1 MFFILTRLVS
11 IDSVCKLQ
19 KQPSRGVLRAAGG
32 LLSPLWRA
40 ASQYYVSQFLVCSAN
55 LTMKLFLHLQ
65 RFQCSISIQLCKL
78 ICYQIF
84 SGATDRILISILK
97 RGCYKLK
104 SIDLTASWLLTDIS
118 MSLIGKWYQLDNETF
133 CKISFLFLKNNF
145 SLRNWKNVT
154 HFRPT
159 FLYPLKNLWFT
170 VSMEHGQGALTQ
182 VTFYTC
188 NPFQANVFISPEK
201 SLVYGIYG
209 AWTGSIDP
217 SYPSYAFMIYDQFM
231 IYFSVETI
239 W

>member
-1 MFFILTRLVS
+1 MF
-11 IDSVCKLQ
+11 
-19 KQPSRGVLRAAGG
+19 
-32 LLSPLWRA
+32 
-40 ASQYYVSQFLVCSAN
+40 
-55 LTMKLFLHLQ
+55 
-65 RFQCSISIQLCKL
+65 
-78 ICYQIF
+78 
-84 SGATDRILISILK
+84 
-97 RGCYKLK
+97 LK
-104 SIDLTASWLLTDIS
+104 S
-118 MSLIGKWYQLDNETF
+118 
-133 CKISFLFLKNNF
+133 NF

-231 IYFSVETI
+231 IYVSVETI
-239 W
+239 WWYKTFANWVLEMFLNFYLFREVLCKLGRDQFISRSCKKYNVESI